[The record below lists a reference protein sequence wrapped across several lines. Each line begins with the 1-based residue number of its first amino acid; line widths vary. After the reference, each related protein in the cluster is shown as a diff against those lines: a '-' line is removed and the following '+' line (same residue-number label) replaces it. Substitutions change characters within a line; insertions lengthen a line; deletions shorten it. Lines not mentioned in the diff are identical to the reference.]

1 MEEKNYIIDSAVL
14 SGELGICIPEIFLP
28 AAGSDMENWPVIACD
43 QYTSSPEYWSTVR
56 GRVSANGSPSAYN
69 LVLPEIYL
77 EHPGD
82 ISVNDRI
89 HAINRTMKE
98 YLDTGVLQS
107 YGSCMVLVD
116 RSTPMAP
123 RRLGL
128 VLAIDLDTYDFKEG
142 SHAHI
147 RATEG
152 TVLDRIP
159 PRLQIRKDAALEIPH
174 VMLLAD
180 DPGRTIIEPL
190 AGMCASG
197 QFTILYDMDMPENG
211 GHITGYR
218 IPAGSV
224 AAAGALSAM
233 SALPSYRNNGLLFA
247 VGDGNHSLATAK
259 THWENIRGSSRPDHP
274 ARYALV
280 ELVNIFD
287 PGLSFEPIHRIVFGV
302 APAEFT
308 KRAPQLFPDAGISI
322 SEAMS
327 LNNAVLMSSTI
338 DPAVQPF
345 TIFRDDSARVVTFHN
360 PPSEFTAGT
369 AQMIIDKY
377 MEEYTVADV
386 RVDYIHGAEDVGALS
401 PQGTG
406 ILLPALL
413 KDTFFETIARHGAL
427 PRKTFSM
434 GEACEKRYYM
444 ECKKII

>member
-1 MEEKNYIIDSAVL
+1 MEEKDNIIDSAVL

-43 QYTSSPEYWSTVR
+43 QYTSSPEYWSAVR
-56 GRVSANGSPSAYN
+56 SRVSSKGSPSAYN

-82 ISVNDRI
+82 VPVNERI
-89 HAINRTMKE
+89 RSINRTMKE

-107 YGSCMVLVD
+107 CGSCMVLVD
-116 RSTPMAP
+116 RSTPVTP
-123 RRLGL
+123 SRLGL
-128 VLAIDLDTYDFKEG
+128 VFAIDLETYDFKEG
-142 SHAHI
+142 SHANI
-147 RATEG
+147 RSTEG

-197 QFTILYDMDMPENG
+197 QFTIIYDLDLPEDG
-211 GHITGYR
+211 GHITGYQ
-218 IPAGSV
+218 IPAGS
-224 AAAGALSAM
+224 AAASDAITAM
-233 SALPSYRNNGLLFA
+233 SQLQSFKDNGLLFA

-259 THWENIRGSSRPDHP
+259 THWENIRSTSRPDHP
-274 ARYALV
+274 ARYALI

-302 APAEFT
+302 SPAEFT
-308 KRAPQLFPDAGISI
+308 KRAPQMFPDAGVSI

-338 DPAVQPF
+338 DSAVQPF
-345 TIFRDDSARVVTFHN
+345 TIFRDDSARVITFLN
-360 PPSEFTAGT
+360 PPSDFTAGT
-369 AQMIIDKY
+369 AQLLIDKY
-377 MEEYTVADV
+377 IEEFSGEI
-386 RVDYIHGAEDVGALS
+386 RVDYIHGTEDVEALS

-406 ILLPALL
+406 ILLPALS